1 MDKMLINDIACMK
14 SFDNGFGKRITN
26 LCYHILP
33 VINEH
38 NTLTGWQL
46 LTFTKLMPFGFIY
59 KETIGFCYG
68 NYTCTL

>member
-1 MDKMLINDIACMK
+1 MDKMLINDIACME
-14 SFDNGFGKRITN
+14 SFYNGFGKRITN

-38 NTLTGWQL
+38 NTLTGWQS

-59 KETIGFCYG
+59 KETIGFCNG